1 MSRVHRGKGNA
12 CYLLCSGGRHGSNK
26 NRQQFPGTVH
36 EEDLHQGQCY
46 TRGKVTSTRK
56 CRARKNSLHRTYGL
70 FMMHETSVKAASNG
84 LDNFLAYQWFT
95 PAGSKKGSKDST
107 F

>member
-1 MSRVHRGKGNA
+1 MPVT
-12 CYLLCSGGRHGSNK
+12 CSVLVEDMEVTKTGSSFQVRFMRRTYN
-26 NRQQFPGTVH
+26 
-36 EEDLHQGQCY
+36 EDQGQCY